1 MLTGV
6 VSESVRQRALD
17 AGACLFLEKGI
28 GVETLVAQIKAVC
41 RDPSPV

>member
-6 VSESVRQRALD
+6 VSEGVRQRALD

-28 GVETLVAQIKAVC
+28 DVDTLVAEIKAVC
-41 RDPSPV
+41 RDASPV

>member
-1 MLTGV
+1 VFGSARSTP
-6 VSESVRQRALD
+6 A
-17 AGACLFLEKGI
+17 ACLFLEKGI